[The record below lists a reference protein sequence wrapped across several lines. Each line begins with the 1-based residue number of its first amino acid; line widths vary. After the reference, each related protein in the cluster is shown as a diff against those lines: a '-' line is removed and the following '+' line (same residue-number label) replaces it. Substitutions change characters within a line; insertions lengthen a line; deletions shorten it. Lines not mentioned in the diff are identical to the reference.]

1 MLQMHSYWRPG
12 VIAGLMGTILAV
24 PWLGA
29 SPQTRKAT
37 ATLKVIPA
45 SDDED
50 DYAHGIAGQLE
61 RMRSSM
67 VLQSVMRHL
76 DLTHDEVFVDGFEG
90 PSDQLVRRVQ
100 TALMSALQVQ
110 RGKDGE
116 VRVTASYPSAAKAA
130 QIANAV
136 ADEYLRMVADNVHGV
151 MPCTLPGDDS
161 VDAADSPD
169 CAIDSKQERY
179 RVHLEL
185 ERLSAR
191 MDAARD
197 RVTALVVQ
205 HNMNLAEQT
214 MAVAQHAMAVAA
226 KPKMRRA
233 HSHRRAGPVG
243 PVHMTLNAKHTATPV
258 KHSAVVQVAQ
268 PGKNTPAERSKAL
281 RSAAGQ
287 DLVIEAART
296 ELDSARN
303 AYFKVL
309 DCYATSH
316 SLCTAVSTPAVAQL
330 VRGAAAPVE
339 AGFESPVPESKDM
352 VLLMAFV
359 AASVLGCCR
368 PLPLSGEL
376 PRKLEPVAS
385 PA

>member
-1 MLQMHSYWRPG
+1 MLQMHTYWRPG
-12 VIAGLMGTILAV
+12 VIAGLLGTMLVV

-29 SPQTRKAT
+29 SPQMRKAT
-37 ATLKVIPA
+37 ATLKVIPVG
-45 SDDED
+45 DDED

-61 RMRSSM
+61 RMKSSM
-67 VLQSVMRHL
+67 VLQSVMHRL
-76 DLTHDEVFVDGFEG
+76 DLMHDAVFVDGFEG

-100 TALMSALQVQ
+100 TALMAALQVQ

-116 VRVTASYPSAAKAA
+116 VSVTASYPSAAKAA

-136 ADEYLRMVADNVHGV
+136 ADEYLRMVADNNHGI

-179 RVHLEL
+179 RVHSEL
-185 ERLSAR
+185 ERLSAN

-197 RVTALVVQ
+197 RVTALVAQ
-205 HNMNLAEQT
+205 HNMS
-214 MAVAQHAMAVAA
+214 VAPPPP
-226 KPKMRRA
+226 KPRRA
-233 HSHRRAGPVG
+233 HNHRRAT
-243 PVHMTLNAKHTATPV
+243 PVHRTTSAAHRTVPV
-258 KHSAVVQVAQ
+258 KNTAVVQVAQ
-268 PGKNTPAERSKAL
+268 PGKHAPADRVKAL
-281 RSAAGQ
+281 RRAAGQ

-296 ELDSARN
+296 ELDRARN

-316 SLCTAVSTPAVAQL
+316 SLCTAVSAPAVAQL
-330 VRGAAAPVE
+330 VRGAAPPVTAAVDAP
-339 AGFESPVPESKDM
+339 APGSKDV

-368 PLPLSGEL
+368 PVPLGAEG
-376 PRKLEPVAS
+376 PRKLEPVAT